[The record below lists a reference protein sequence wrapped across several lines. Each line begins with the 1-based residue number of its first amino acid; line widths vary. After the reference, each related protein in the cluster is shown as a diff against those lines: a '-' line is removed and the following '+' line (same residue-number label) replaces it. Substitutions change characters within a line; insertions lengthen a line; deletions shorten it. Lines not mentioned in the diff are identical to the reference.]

1 MNCELTWD
9 GGRDLTARMQA
20 SLHLAILLGAGFVSG
35 CARDQVTR
43 AQAASVPGPN
53 TTATNATLIVT
64 PEEGLNGKVTW
75 VNANLR
81 FVVITFPVGQMPVID
96 RRLNVYRDGLKVGEI
111 RISGPQSDDSIVA
124 DIVAGEATTG
134 DAIRNN

>member
-1 MNCELTWD
+1 MKCELTRD
-9 GGRDLTARMQA
+9 GGRALTARMQG
-20 SLHLAILLGAGFVSG
+20 SLRLAMLLGVLVVSG
-35 CARDQVTR
+35 CARDKSTR
-43 AQAASVPGPN
+43 AQVASVSGQS

-96 RRLNVYRDGLKVGEI
+96 RRLNVYRHGLKVGEV

-124 DIVAGEATTG
+124 DIMAGEATTG